1 MHFSPLAHWHPM
13 WFSVLEF
20 NSFSH
25 LSDAIQLHV
34 ADISFPSQPTTHLG
48 ISFPKP
54 KNDQYT
60 IGSKK
65 LAASLPFTAHLRN
78 LLISS
83 GLRVQRA
90 PDTSCLC

>member
-1 MHFSPLAHWHPM
+1 
-13 WFSVLEF
+13 LEF
-20 NSFSH
+20 YTFFH

-34 ADISFPSQPTTHLG
+34 ADISFPSQPNPHLG
-48 ISFPKP
+48 ISFPEP

-65 LAASLPFTAHLRN
+65 LAASLPFTVQLRN

-83 GLRVQRA
+83 GLRVQRVL
-90 PDTSCLC
+90 DTSCPCRPPL